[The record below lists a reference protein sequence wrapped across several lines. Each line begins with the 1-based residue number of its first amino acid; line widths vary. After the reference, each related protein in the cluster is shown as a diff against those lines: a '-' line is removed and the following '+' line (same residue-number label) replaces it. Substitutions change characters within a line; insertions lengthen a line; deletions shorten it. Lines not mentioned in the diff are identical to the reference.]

1 MSFFQFVK
9 NFGKQKAQDAGK
21 SIVQSLASWDP
32 EAASAA
38 EIESMEERLNSLTQK
53 VAEARQSYQKE
64 KKEADEIEALYNQR
78 LKAAEILQEKL
89 TADPGNSQIETA
101 MEQVVATLEEMQP
114 DIEREIQEAEE
125 AKAFMQEL
133 EDVAKIA
140 ADKLKTA
147 RKTLDAAKRDME
159 RAKIREGQAKEQS
172 ERAAELAGLR
182 KQSDDLGSALDAMRR
197 EADKA
202 NAQADAAR
210 TKAKLLAPT
219 KQETVGNDALAEAMK
234 EAAGE
239 PAKPTAISDRLAALK
254 RK

>member
-9 NFGKQKAQDAGK
+9 NFSKQKAQDAGK

-38 EIESMEERLNSLTQK
+38 EIESMEEKLNTLTQK
-53 VAEARQSYQKE
+53 VAEARQSYLKE

-89 TADPGNSQIETA
+89 AAAPGNSQIETA
-101 MEQVVATLEEMQP
+101 LEQVVATLEEMQP
-114 DIEREIQEAEE
+114 EIEREIQEADE

-133 EDVAKIA
+133 EELAKLS

-147 RKTLDAAKRDME
+147 RKSLDSAKRDME
-159 RAKIREGQAKEQS
+159 RAKIREHQAKEQS
-172 ERAAELAGLR
+172 ERAADLAGLR

-197 EADKA
+197 EADSA
-202 NAQADAAR
+202 NAKADAAR

-219 KQETVGNDALAEAMK
+219 KQEADNDVLAEAMK

-239 PAKPTAISDRLAALK
+239 PTQPTAISDRLAALK